1 MGLDDTSK
9 LGFPLSD
16 FVRTFTWYGGSSTGR
31 TVYYLYRG
39 QSDLLD
45 DSYPDI
51 KGQGSPLNDGATDAT
66 MPLASKL
73 NAQQSATIQASVSS
87 AEEAQNLKNR
97 FSNFL
102 SDLNNG
108 NEFTLI
114 DGTAVN
120 CKEVVADGTP
130 NEMSVDEMKTKITDF
145 IDMIQTTNT
154 PLEFNSDKGQIH
166 LCVELNHQISE
177 YSEQIMSAEE
187 DRLRLWISVYGAVGG
202 SGNTRKVATINLC
215 LSSAFAKLNDEG
227 KPEVVSTTDTEPFGE
242 SGGLAISDIAQ
253 TYRNGNFTFF
263 DAGNMTSKDVQT
275 YNRILKRHYIG

>member
-1 MGLDDTSK
+1 MI
-9 LGFPLSD
+9 
-16 FVRTFTWYGGSSTGR
+16 
-31 TVYYLYRG
+31 
-39 QSDLLD
+39 
-45 DSYPDI
+45 DS
-51 KGQGSPLNDGATDAT
+51 A
-66 MPLASKL
+66 
-73 NAQQSATIQASVSS
+73 
-87 AEEAQNLKNR
+87 
-97 FSNFL
+97 
-102 SDLNNG
+102 
-108 NEFTLI
+108 
-114 DGTAVN
+114 AVN

-177 YSEQIMSAEE
+177 YNEQIMSAEE

-215 LSSAFAKLNDEG
+215 LSSAFAKLNDEENP
-227 KPEVVSTTDTEPFGE
+227 KWFQQLIYAFGE

-263 DAGNMTSKDVQT
+263 DAGNMTSRCSNIQ
-275 YNRILKRHYIG
+275 